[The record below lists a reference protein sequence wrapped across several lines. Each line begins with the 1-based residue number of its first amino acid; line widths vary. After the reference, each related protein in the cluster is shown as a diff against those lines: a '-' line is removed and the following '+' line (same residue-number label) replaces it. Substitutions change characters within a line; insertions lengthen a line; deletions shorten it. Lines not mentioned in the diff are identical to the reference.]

1 MYVYTYVYQNNLQL
15 FMYGLTLTATMSYH
29 KGTDRP
35 TLKLLNS
42 HVRDKVAPKWYDLG
56 VGLLS
61 SEQSVKLNI
70 IKEDHPADSS
80 KCCTELF
87 NYWLDVDTD
96 ASWNK
101 LIAALKKIGENVL
114 AENIRRNVLKDLQ

>member
-1 MYVYTYVYQNNLQL
+1 M
-15 FMYGLTLTATMSYH
+15 FYH

-56 VGLLS
+56 VQLLS
-61 SEQSVKLNI
+61 SEQSVKLDI
-70 IKEDHPADSS
+70 IKEDHPANTSM
-80 KCCTELF
+80 CCTELF
-87 NYWLDVDTD
+87 KYWLDVDTD

-101 LIAALKKIGENVL
+101 LIAALEQIEQNTLV
-114 AENIRRNVLKDLQ
+114 ENIRRNVLKDYS

>member
-1 MYVYTYVYQNNLQL
+1 M
-15 FMYGLTLTATMSYH
+15 FYH

-56 VGLLS
+56 VELLS

-70 IKEDHPADSS
+70 IKEDHPADTS
-80 KCCTELF
+80 KRCTELF

-101 LIAALKKIGENVL
+101 LIAALEHIGEGVL
-114 AENIRRNVLKDLQ
+114 AENIRRNILKNL

>member
-1 MYVYTYVYQNNLQL
+1 MHQKCYVTFLC
-15 FMYGLTLTATMSYH
+15 GLTLTAAMLYH

-56 VGLLS
+56 LQLLS
-61 SEQSVKLNI
+61 SEQSVKLDI
-70 IKEDHPADSS
+70 IRENHLADIR
-80 KCCTELF
+80 KCCIELF
-87 NYWLDVDTD
+87 KYWLDVDTD

-101 LIAALKKIGENVL
+101 LIAALEQIEQNAL
-114 AENIRRNVLKDLQ
+114 AENIRRNVLKIL